1 MDAAKEEAKVNA
13 KDDRAVV
20 VGTEQRSGDDVVSDS
35 TPSPTHAESHLDV
48 RASRS
53 SDPSVSWR
61 QRQPVLATPQ
71 LNGMSP
77 ASKTFIPSLEDSRK
91 QEEYMERMKRLDQSG
106 QLYGTI
112 GPPPPPSSPVFSGSG
127 DVVDG
132 LRKSSV
138 YGDRL
143 MVGSAPPLS
152 SLSTPTGSTVSSD
165 ERPGSEFDRYERN
178 DMAMEPC
185 AFCLRI
191 IYPTGD
197 LVTRMPCCGLFLH
210 FHCLRRKGWHH
221 MPAEL
226 ACPECSKPE
235 MLTVDYEKEPD
246 PPDTEVGQA
255 FASKLHLLIRK
266 RGITTGLRAIHQAYK
281 SGDGIR
287 SGFPEV
293 TKTEVIRSK
302 LRINDLLTAGF
313 NLDTIHDTMGV
324 KTWADLKAI
333 GFDEEQLPKL
343 EDHIFALR
351 RLYAVDSVRLRRDTD
366 LTLKKLAGLNLRS
379 TTLRELG
386 FDTHELCC
394 MGLHKDG
401 IKWFKNLT
409 MANWVDHLNFRKI
422 HLGILRITRRDFDES
437 CLAPVSWNPE
447 ALRKKLGLDEGEALR
462 IRLIVAADLEQ
473 SEWHQNYQAG
483 GGHSQSPR
491 DYYHHHSRGYD
502 AFRRPTQHQPVTVER
517 PQQQHLA
524 PSPQAYG
531 HPPGVT
537 QQQQQQ
543 QQQQQHL
550 MPSPQAHGH
559 SPGVPQQQQQQQQQ
573 HPQSFT
579 GPIRFL
585 PDGRP
590 YHVMPD
596 GRYVI
601 VAIPP
606 PMGFARPQ
614 VRYPHH
620 QPTAPVYGQ
629 RRRRAAPLAVEP
641 RMKGTSLYH
650 RTNPVWVDNRTR
662 GSTRPGKLS

>member
-1 MDAAKEEAKVNA
+1 M
-13 KDDRAVV
+13 
-20 VGTEQRSGDDVVSDS
+20 
-35 TPSPTHAESHLDV
+35 
-48 RASRS
+48 
-53 SDPSVSWR
+53 
-61 QRQPVLATPQ
+61 LATPQ

-91 QEEYMERMKRLDQSG
+91 YEEYMERMKRLDQSG

-112 GPPPPPSSPVFSGSG
+112 GPPPPPPSSSVFSGGGG

-165 ERPGSEFDRYERN
+165 ERPGSEFERYERN
-178 DMAMEPC
+178 DTAMEPC
-185 AFCLRI
+185 AFCLRN

-255 FASKLHLLIRK
+255 FASKLQLLIRK
-266 RGITTGLRAIHQAYK
+266 KGITAGLRGIYQAYK
-281 SGDGIR
+281 SGDGIK

-293 TKTEVIRSK
+293 TKIEVIRSK
-302 LRINDLLTAGF
+302 LRLPDLLTAGF

-324 KTWADLKAI
+324 KTWADLTAI

-386 FDTHELCC
+386 FDTHELCR

-401 IKWFKNLT
+401 IRWFKNLT

-422 HLGILRITRRDFDES
+422 HLGILRITRRDFDEP
-437 CLAPVSWNPE
+437 CLAQVSWNAE

-462 IRLIVAADLEQ
+462 IRLIVPVDLEQ
-473 SEWHQNYQAG
+473 SEWRQNYQAG

-491 DYYHHHSRGYD
+491 DYRHHRSGGYD
-502 AFRRPTQHQPVTVER
+502 AFRRPIQHHPVAVER
-517 PQQQHLA
+517 PRQQQQQQHLA
-524 PSPQAYG
+524 PSPQAYE

-537 QQQQQQ
+537 Q

-559 SPGVPQQQQQQQQQ
+559 PSGVPQQQQ

-596 GRYVI
+596 GRSVM
-601 VAIPP
+601 VVIPP
-606 PMGFARPQ
+606 PMGFERPQ
-614 VRYPHH
+614 ARYPHH
-620 QPTAPVYGQ
+620 QSTAPVYGHQ
-629 RRRRAAPLAVEP
+629 RRRRRRAAPLAVEP

-650 RTNPVWVDNRTR
+650 RTTNPVWVDNNNKTR